1 MDIYNQ
7 AQFAF
12 AQVSYIVVVDVD
24 SIVVVA
30 GLVAQILAL
39 LNMDYIVVVD
49 IVVDTVAVAVAVVVV
64 GFVVAVILNYVV

>member
-39 LNMDYIVVVD
+39 LNMDYIAVVD
-49 IVVDTVAVAVAVVVV
+49 IVVDTVVVAVAVVV